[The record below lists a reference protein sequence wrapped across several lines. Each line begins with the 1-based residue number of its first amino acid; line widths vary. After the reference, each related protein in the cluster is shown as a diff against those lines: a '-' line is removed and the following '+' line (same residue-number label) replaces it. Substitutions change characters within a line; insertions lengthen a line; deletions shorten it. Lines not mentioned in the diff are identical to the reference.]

1 MNNPFNRF
9 KKVEVVST
17 DFDLFAAPVDDHLA
31 EQLAKGSFEWTN
43 KWTRVL
49 MAAVLVVGC
58 LSLGAWYGHRSA
70 TSSTGVSA
78 NGFASLRSGFSGR
91 GGFGSGTGSAT
102 TFPGAAGGGAGGFNR
117 GTPGQVSKISGNK
130 VEITLSGSSTLKVGD
145 TITVRATTG
154 GFGGASS
161 GTPGAAPSIPAT
173 GKKSSSTTTTKPSIS
188 GGAPTTGGAPA
199 GGGAGRGGFN
209 SPELTACLKKEGVEI
224 TPGAR
229 PDRNDTKVA
238 AALQKCFAAVGGG
251 FGGARGGAPG
261 GMPGGA
267 PDAAPSNQP

>member
-9 KKVEVVST
+9 KKDEIVST

-70 TSSTGVSA
+70 TSSSGVSA
-78 NGFASLRSGFSGR
+78 NGFASLRSGFAGR
-91 GGFGSGTGSAT
+91 GGFGTGA
-102 TFPGAAGGGAGGFNR
+102 GAAAALPGGGGGGGFNR
-117 GTPGQVSKISGNK
+117 GTPAQISKVTGNK

-145 TITVRATTG
+145 SITVRAVTG
-154 GFGGASS
+154 GFGGAAGS
-161 GTPGAAPSIPAT
+161 APSIPT
-173 GKKSSSTTTTKPSIS
+173 TTNKGSSKSKTTTTTKPSIGGS
-188 GGAPTTGGAPA
+188 APAVGGAP
-199 GGGAGRGGFN
+199 GGGQGRGGFN
-209 SPELTACLKKEGVEI
+209 NPELTACLKKEGVVTAE
-224 TPGAR
+224 GAR
-229 PDRNDTKVA
+229 PDRTDAKVA

-251 FGGARGGAPG
+251 FGGAPGGAPG
-261 GMPGGA
+261 GMPGAA
-267 PDAAPSNQP
+267 PDAAPSN